1 MHPNEIRIN
10 TSNVLELK
18 ELATELSNAHLV
30 ALEEQIVRQ
39 KESD

>member
-1 MHPNEIRIN
+1 MHPNEIRIKLE
-10 TSNVLELK
+10 NVLELK
-18 ELATELSNAHLV
+18 EAAKSLSPAHEA

>member
-10 TSNVLELK
+10 TQNVSELK
-18 ELATELSNAHLV
+18 EMAKAMSPAHEA
-30 ALEEQIVRQ
+30 ALTEQIVRQ

>member
-1 MHPNEIRIN
+1 MHPNEIRI
-10 TSNVLELK
+10 TLENVLELREDGK
-18 ELATELSNAHLV
+18 RLSSAHEA